1 MEIGGLSLTGLL
13 FATGTSVTN
22 VVTDVSRKKA
32 LEGCDLIAALA
43 CMKFF
48 SAIGYAIVLG
58 ARLMAGNQIEIRDS
72 GPLFGFESLSFSPPA
87 TFLIYL
93 LIDVSLV
100 GIANVL
106 YFRALQVSPLS
117 LCMPF
122 IAFTPIFLI
131 PTGLVL
137 LKELPSKVK
146 LIGVVLVVVG
156 SLIMHRQLFAVSW
169 AEPLKAIIRE
179 RGSRYMLIVAFI
191 FSLTNPLD
199 AKLVR
204 MSHAFTHA
212 FVFGLSFFIMFGAA
226 TLVRKSDW
234 RHVMRTVPYWA
245 VLAGLLEAVVNILQF
260 SSHNYIAVVIT
271 ISLKRAGIVLA
282 VLMGWLIF
290 KERGITDKLIAST
303 VMVSG
308 ALMFYLPMSLVQS
321 LTITCLVLI
330 GMTVALYLTRHRGAA
345 MAAAPPPTPATS
357 ETSADSPPA
366 RQ

>member
-32 LEGCDLIAALA
+32 LDGCDLIAALA

-48 SAIGYAIVLG
+48 SAVGYAVVLG
-58 ARLMAGNQIEIRDS
+58 ARLLAGNPIEIRDS
-72 GPLFGFESLSFSPPA
+72 GPVFGFESLAFSPPV

-106 YFRALQVSPLS
+106 YFRALQISPLS

-131 PTGLVL
+131 PTGWVL
-137 LKELPSKVK
+137 LNELPTKVK
-146 LIGVVLVVVG
+146 LIGVVLIVVG

-179 RGSRYMLIVAFI
+179 RGSRYMLMVAFI

-226 TLVRKSDW
+226 TVVRKSDW
-234 RHVMRTVPYWA
+234 RR
-245 VLAGLLEAVVNILQF
+245 
-260 SSHNYIAVVIT
+260 
-271 ISLKRAGIVLA
+271 
-282 VLMGWLIF
+282 
-290 KERGITDKLIAST
+290 
-303 VMVSG
+303 
-308 ALMFYLPMSLVQS
+308 
-321 LTITCLVLI
+321 
-330 GMTVALYLTRHRGAA
+330 
-345 MAAAPPPTPATS
+345 
-357 ETSADSPPA
+357 
-366 RQ
+366 